1 MLEIIIGGYA
11 AIIWLV
17 FIKFK
22 LLPWNIKSQLGA
34 VAGALFLAAS
44 IIFTVNVITPVSED
58 VRVINMVSEVTT
70 RVPGTVKRV
79 AVEGNVML
87 KKGDVLVEID
97 ETPYR
102 LKVNQL
108 KAQLADVQAN
118 ASNLKQDLELAKNN
132 TVAAKAQLDLM
143 NLRLEE
149 STKLANAG
157 AGNQYDVESYR
168 TEVQKALAA
177 FNTSKAN
184 EVKANSKLTAMVGDD
199 NASVANVKAQ
209 LEAAQY
215 DLDSCIVRAPADGF
229 AVNVVVRPGN
239 YAVAMPLRPLMS
251 FVENEQRI
259 IAFFDQN
266 ELRLV
271 KPGDKAEIAMRTI
284 PGKVLYAKV
293 DSIIWANGGGQSVQ
307 SGVIPNTPMEHLHAP
322 LPQKY
327 AVKLK
332 LNHED
337 PEDAPY
343 LAMGARGVG
352 AVYTEHIKPLHLLRM
367 VVLRLDA
374 KINYLI
380 FKLP

>member
-1 MLEIIIGGYA
+1 MLELIIGGYA

-17 FIKFK
+17 FIKLK

-34 VAGALFLAAS
+34 VAGALFLAAT

-70 RVPGTVKRV
+70 RVPGLVKRV

-97 ETPYR
+97 DTPYR

-118 ASNLKQDLELAKNN
+118 ANNLKQDLDAAKNN
-132 TVAAKAQLDLM
+132 TTAAKAHLDLM

-177 FNTSKAN
+177 LNISKAN
-184 EVKANSKLTAMVGDD
+184 EVKANSKLTAMVGED
-199 NASVANVKAQ
+199 NASVATVKAQ

-215 DLDSCIVRAPADGF
+215 DLDSCVVRAPRRSQGVALD
-229 AVNVVVRPGN
+229 VVYLPAGRRPW
-239 YAVAMPLRPLMS
+239 
-251 FVENEQRI
+251 EQRSR
-259 IAFFDQN
+259 AA
-266 ELRLV
+266 LRDR
-271 KPGDKAEIAMRTI
+271 GHRR
-284 PGKVLYAKV
+284 
-293 DSIIWANGGGQSVQ
+293 GGGLPCA
-307 SGVIPNTPMEHLHAP
+307 SGAGRAPRRVRRGLARAPRHAHP
-322 LPQKY
+322 RHP
-327 AVKLK
+327 
-332 LNHED
+332 
-337 PEDAPY
+337 
-343 LAMGARGVG
+343 R
-352 AVYTEHIKPLHLLRM
+352 
-367 VVLRLDA
+367 
-374 KINYLI
+374 
-380 FKLP
+380 